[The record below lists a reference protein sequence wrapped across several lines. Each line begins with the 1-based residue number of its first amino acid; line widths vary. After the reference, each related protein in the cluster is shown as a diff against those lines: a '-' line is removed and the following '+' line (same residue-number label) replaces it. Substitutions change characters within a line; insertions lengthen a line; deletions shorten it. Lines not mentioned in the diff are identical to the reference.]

1 MYAKRIRVLI
11 LFGTTM
17 LSGCAATRY
26 HAAPIVPAETAS
38 RLESRSL
45 SDPGLQEFLKDN
57 LGHQPGA
64 WPLKNWDLESL
75 TLAAFYFSPAMD
87 MARTQVDVARAA
99 IITAGA
105 RPNPTLSLK
114 PGVPSPY
121 LFGLSFAIPVQ
132 TAGKRGYRILEAKNL
147 SEAAHFNL
155 ASSAWK
161 VRSAVRTAL
170 LNYMVAVRRA
180 AQMHSQEAVLT
191 DRVGLLEKRLA
202 VGEISRPE
210 LDLARIDLANTHLAT
225 LAAETQISQARTAL
239 TAAIGIPVSALSGV
253 EFSWPD
259 LDSPPNPDSLS
270 VQQIQREAVLN
281 RLDVRQALATYA
293 GAEAGLQLEIAKQY
307 PDIQVGP
314 GYTYEEG
321 SNFFTLGLSSI
332 LPIFNRNQGPIAE
345 AEARRKQAVANFL
358 ATQAQV
364 IAQGEAALAGY
375 AGAWKELA
383 ATRDALKLHLGRV
396 ELAEK
401 SFKAGESGPL
411 PLNGEQLQNALA
423 LGAELTVL
431 YRTQTAIG
439 NLEDAVER
447 PLEPG
452 DILPFSPK
460 SSVLKNHAK
469 EIK

>member
-17 LSGCAATRY
+17 LAGCAATRY

-45 SDPGLQEFLKDN
+45 GDPSLQEFLKDN

-64 WPLKNWDLESL
+64 WPVKNWNLESL

-87 MARTQVDVARAA
+87 IARAQMKVA
-99 IITAGA
+99 QAAVITAGA
-105 RPNPTLSLK
+105 RPNPILSLK

-121 LFGLSFAIPVQ
+121 LFGLSFAVPIQ
-132 TAGKRGYRILEAKNL
+132 TAGKRGYQVLEAKNL
-147 SEAAHFNL
+147 GEAAQFNL

-170 LNYMVAVRRA
+170 LNYIVAVRSA
-180 AQMHSQEAVLT
+180 AQMHSQDGVLT

-210 LDLARIDLANTHLAT
+210 LDLARIDLANAQLAT
-225 LAAETQISQARTAL
+225 LSAETQISETRTAL
-239 TAAIGIPVSALSGV
+239 AADIGIPVSALDGV
-253 EFSWPD
+253 EFSWPNF
-259 LDSPPNPDSLS
+259 DSPPSPDLFSS
-270 VQQIQREAVLN
+270 QRIQREAVLN

-293 GAEAGLQLEIAKQY
+293 ASEASLQLEIAKQY
-307 PDIQVGP
+307 PDIQIGP

-321 SNFFTLGLSSI
+321 SNFFTLGLSAI

-345 AEARRKQAVANFL
+345 AEARRKQAAANFL

-375 AGAWKELA
+375 EGAWKELA
-383 ATRDALKLHLGRV
+383 AAQNALRLHAGRI
-396 ELAEK
+396 ELEEK
-401 SFKAGESGPL
+401 KFKNGESGPL
-411 PLNGEQLQNALA
+411 PLNGELLQNVIAT
-423 LGAELTVL
+423 GEELNAL
-431 YRTQTAIG
+431 YRTQSAIG

-452 DILPFSPK
+452 EIPPLGPQSPA
-460 SSVLKNHAK
+460 LENHAK

>member
-1 MYAKRIRVLI
+1 
-11 LFGTTM
+11 M
-17 LSGCAATRY
+17 LAGCAATRY
-26 HAAPIVPAETAS
+26 RAAPIVPAETAS

-45 SDPGLQEFLKDN
+45 SDPGLQEFLNAN
-57 LGHQPGA
+57 LGHPSSA
-64 WPLKNWDLESL
+64 WPPKNWDLESV
-75 TLAAFYFSPAMD
+75 TLAALYFNPAMD
-87 MARTQVDVARAA
+87 IARAQMNVA
-99 IITAGA
+99 QAAVITAGA

-121 LFGLSFAIPVQ
+121 LFGLSFAVPIQ
-132 TAGKRGYRILEAKNL
+132 TAGKRGYQVLEAKNL
-147 SEAAHFNL
+147 SEAAQFNL

-170 LNYMVAVRRA
+170 LNYIVAVRSA
-180 AQMHSQEAVLT
+180 AQMHSQERVLT

-225 LAAETQISQARTAL
+225 VSAETQISQARTAL
-239 TAAIGIPVSALSGV
+239 AAAIGIRVSALNGV

-259 LDSPPNPDSLS
+259 FDSPPGPDSLS
-270 VQQIQREAVLN
+270 AQQIQREAVLN

-307 PDIQVGP
+307 PDIQIGP

-321 SNFFTLGLSSI
+321 SNFFTLGLSAI
-332 LPIFNRNQGPIAE
+332 LPIFNHNQGPIAE
-345 AEARRKQAVANFL
+345 AKARRKQAAANFL
-358 ATQAQV
+358 GTQAQA

-383 ATRDALKLHLGRV
+383 ATRNALKLHLGRV

-411 PLNGEQLQNALA
+411 PLNGEELQNVLA
-423 LGAELTVL
+423 LGAELTAL

-439 NLEDAVER
+439 SLEDAVER

-452 DILPFSPK
+452 DILPIGPK